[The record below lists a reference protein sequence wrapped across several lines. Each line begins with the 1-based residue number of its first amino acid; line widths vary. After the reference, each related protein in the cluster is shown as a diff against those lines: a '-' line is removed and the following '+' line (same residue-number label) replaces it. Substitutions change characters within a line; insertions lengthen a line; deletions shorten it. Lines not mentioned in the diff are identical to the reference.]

1 MPCLLYTKIVLP
13 RSKCGYSGC
22 WWVRVVFGQHFRPE
36 IPVKLF
42 KFTCLGQFHH
52 WIGRLL
58 NTSHWSNEP
67 CCFSNLG
74 QIAKIHDVWTPGEI
88 GGDVN
93 RLVSFAPGIL
103 DNHLDQSCNE
113 DYS

>member
-1 MPCLLYTKIVLP
+1 MAILDDGGSGW
-13 RSKCGYSGC
+13 SKVNLS
-22 WWVRVVFGQHFRPE
+22 VPE

-52 WIGRLL
+52 RIGSLL
-58 NTSHWSNEP
+58 NTSHWSNKP
-67 CCFSNLG
+67 CSFANLG

-88 GGDVN
+88 GGDIHS
-93 RLVSFAPGIL
+93 LVSLAPGIL

-113 DYS
+113 DSFKIFGEGYVKNLL